1 MAEVASWALQRG
13 VYQALAGSLDLT
25 TLLGGVRVY
34 DHAPQ
39 AAPYPFITL
48 GQSVIRDWST
58 GTEDGAEHNLTL
70 HVWSRSGGKKQVHEI
85 IETIKD
91 VLHDQ
96 PLTLSGSPPRQSSPR
111 IVRGEARSG
120 RRHLPRHR
128 ALSRGDRAGPGR
140 RGLDSSSSQLSLP
153 GLTGHPRLGKLIADG
168 GLTGCPFAGMT
179 ILCCAI

>member
-58 GTEDGAEHNLTL
+58 GTEDGAKHTLTL
-70 HVWSRSGGKKQVHEI
+70 HVWSRTGGKKQVLEI
-85 IETIKD
+85 IEAIKA

-96 PLTLSGSPPRQSSPR
+96 PLMLPDHHLINLRHEFSEARLDPDGDTFHG
-111 IVRGEARSG
+111 IVRY
-120 RRHLPRHR
+120 R
-128 ALSRGDRAGPGR
+128 AVTEPA
-140 RGLDSSSSQLSLP
+140 Q
-153 GLTGHPRLGKLIADG
+153 AV
-168 GLTGCPFAGMT
+168 A
-179 ILCCAI
+179 A